1 MTKEFVE
8 QVIIREQPDSI
19 VVSMGGQTALNVG
32 VELFKEG
39 ILDKHN
45 VQVLGT
51 PIQVVMDTEDRQ
63 AFDDKMKEVS
73 WILQKM
79 MLVPMAEALELV
91 QSVRATTYAWEG
103 VWENDDLSR
112 DGVEVSLRKFL
123 EKLGTGATSTFCAAY
138 ESPVRAE
145 LFNAIVEAIAA
156 YDLAVRAGWEEGDVP
171 ADAG

>member
-1 MTKEFVE
+1 MFVRQVFFLPVTKEFVE

-63 AFDDKMKEVS
+63 AFDDKMKEINKPTAKS
-73 WILQKM
+73 FTADNLE
-79 MLVPMAEALELV
+79 EALEASEKIGFPLMIRSAYALGGQYFQHSSINPIIIISFIFFITV
-91 QSVRATTYAWEG
+91 EDGSRRFQSKE
-103 VWENDDLSR
+103 
-112 DGVEVSLRKFL
+112 RK
-123 EKLGTGATSTFCAAY
+123 T
-138 ESPVRAE
+138 
-145 LFNAIVEAIAA
+145 
-156 YDLAVRAGWEEGDVP
+156 
-171 ADAG
+171 